1 VHITYFTLWVN
12 DDGSVSTFGDLYGH
26 DARIAAALF
35 GDSVGFKYPNS
46 ANNKAHETPIPR
58 GNQVSR
64 DEAKSDDI
72 VGSII
77 RLLEN

>member
-1 VHITYFTLWVN
+1 VN
-12 DDGSVSTFGDLYGH
+12 DDGSVSTFEDLYGH
-26 DARIAAALF
+26 DARMANALF

-46 ANNKAHETPIPR
+46 ANNKARETPLQS

-64 DEAKSDDI
+64 DEAASDDI